1 MGLDHLLP
9 PTEVHLSAI
18 VLHSTLGDVG
28 SSLGLPAH
36 GEKECASLP
45 SGQAAF
51 ELVHGDLSALPR
63 VLAHTALRAT
73 LIGVGAWLVGA
84 DRRTLVRDA
93 IAGSLGIDAF
103 VIGWALL
110 RKTESKAQA

>member
-1 MGLDHLLP
+1 M
-9 PTEVHLSAI
+9 SAL

-28 SSLGLPAH
+28 TSLGLPAH
-36 GEKECASLP
+36 EEKACAALP
-45 SGQAAF
+45 SGEAAAEF
-51 ELVHGDLSALPR
+51 VRGDLKALPR

-73 LIGVGAWLVGA
+73 LIGVGAWLAGA
-84 DRRTLVRDA
+84 DRKTLVRDA

-110 RKTESKAQA
+110 RRRETA